1 MYNLKNLA
9 RTPETEGIEKLET
22 GRKREREKEE
32 QGARRLERL
41 HPAGARRCTVATL
54 ENALIAM

>member
-1 MYNLKNLA
+1 MYNLESLA
-9 RTPETEGIEKLET
+9 RTPETEGMENL
-22 GRKREREKEE
+22 RWRERGKEE
-32 QGARRLERL
+32 RGARRLERL